1 MSQNSVFFF
10 LPFFRSFSFL
20 CRTTIFSI
28 EMVALARQMD
38 PKLQRYV
45 AKSYFFR
52 SQKGDNLSY
61 TIQVVLLHIFLTLSF
76 SCKHISF

>member
-1 MSQNSVFFF
+1 
-10 LPFFRSFSFL
+10 
-20 CRTTIFSI
+20 
-28 EMVALARQMD
+28 MVALARQMD

-52 SQKGDNLSY
+52 SQKGYNLSY
-61 TIQVVLLHIFLTLSF
+61 TIQVVLLHIFLTLIF

>member
-1 MSQNSVFFF
+1 
-10 LPFFRSFSFL
+10 
-20 CRTTIFSI
+20 
-28 EMVALARQMD
+28 MVALASQMD

-61 TIQVVLLHIFLTLSF
+61 TIQVVLLHIFLTLIF